1 MAPAMPYDEIGYWSE
16 VKLDIVRDYAAEYSK
31 IQSAQKFP
39 ALYHV
44 YIDAFAGAGQ
54 HISRTTGGF
63 VPGSP
68 LNALSVEPPFKEY
81 HFIDLNRAK
90 LASLGEI
97 AQDSNN
103 VHIYEGDCNQ
113 ILLDKIFPQVSYEQY
128 RRGLCLLDPYGL
140 HLNWMVIATAGAMM
154 SLEVFLNFPIA
165 DMNRNV
171 LRRDP
176 AKVDQSQRDRMNR
189 FWGDETWRNVAY
201 SYQPGLF
208 GDIEEKTSNKELV
221 EAFRKRLLEV
231 AGFKFVPKPVPM
243 VNRQNAVIY
252 YLFFASQKPVAE
264 RIVSAIFS
272 KYSTKRFA

>member
-103 VHIYEGDCNQ
+103 VHIYEVDCNQ

-201 SYQPGLF
+201 SSQPGLF

-252 YLFFASQKPVAE
+252 YLFFASQKPIAE
-264 RIVSAIFS
+264 KIVSAIFS
-272 KYSTKRFA
+272 KYSERKHA

>member
-201 SYQPGLF
+201 SSQPGLF

>member
-1 MAPAMPYDEIGYWSE
+1 MLFRSDEIGYWSE

-201 SYQPGLF
+201 SSQPGLF

-252 YLFFASQKPVAE
+252 YLFFASQKPIAE
-264 RIVSAIFS
+264 KIVSAIFS
-272 KYSTKRFA
+272 KYSERKHA